1 MQVLSINNTLRD
13 FPDSPLVKTLR
24 FHVPLPGAMG
34 SIPAQ
39 GLQIPHATQV
49 QCLGREDPP
58 GGEMV
63 THSRIIA

>member
-13 FPDSPLVKTLR
+13 FPDSPLLKTLR

-39 GLQIPHATQV
+39 EIEIPHATQV
-49 QCLGREDPP
+49 QCLFNAWVGKVPR
-58 GGEMV
+58 GKKW
-63 THSRIIA
+63 